1 MAGMADRW
9 SPQPAALLSL
19 PFLVLAAASLNA
31 NSPVGAWRWLG
42 IVGLGTLSLFS
53 LAAGFRRDKGRFV
66 AADRIHG
73 QRPPVDPDSSDVQ
86 WELALSP
93 DGQNDELRGRFELR
107 CCAGAEQSR
116 NRIQDDLVPI
126 LQALQTIRR
135 QSSVQVQFA
144 ADVPQPVK
152 NIVLGESDYDLTEIH
167 ASETIESPL
176 SHAQLKIAAA
186 LGAAAIIALGLVV
199 FLLAD
204 QIHRSENVTPLG
216 LGLGLALVLSPAT
229 LAAHVAMGRIRIRFD
244 SKRLNVISR
253 NGLLGTHHWEASITE
268 VEGLWLLESD
278 EGSPLEL
285 VVKKQDFFR
294 SIPLWGSAQPH
305 VRRLIH
311 PLGHGSTDSGAYGS
325 SRPFGTA

>member
-1 MAGMADRW
+1 M
-9 SPQPAALLSL
+9 QPAALLSL
-19 PFLVLAAASLNA
+19 PFLALTAASLNA
-31 NSPVGAWRWLG
+31 NAPTGDWRWLG

-53 LAAGFRRDKGRFV
+53 LAAGFRRDRSCCV
-66 AADRIHG
+66 AGDRIHG
-73 QRPPVDPDSSDVQ
+73 QCPPVNLDSSDVRL
-86 WELALSP
+86 ELALSR
-93 DGQNDELRGRFELR
+93 DGQIDEVRGRFELR
-107 CCAGAEQSR
+107 CCKGAEQSR

-152 NIVLGESDYDLTEIH
+152 NIVLGKSDYRLAELR
-167 ASETIESPL
+167 ASKTIESPL
-176 SHAQLKIAAA
+176 IQAQLRIAAV
-186 LGAAAIIALGLVV
+186 LGATAIVALGLVV

-204 QIHRSENVTPLG
+204 QIHRSENVTQLG

-229 LAAHVAMGRIRIRFD
+229 LAAHVAMGRVRIRFD
-244 SKRLNVISR
+244 PERLNVISR

-268 VEGLWLLESD
+268 VEGLWLVESG

-285 VVKKQDFFR
+285 VVKKEDFFR
-294 SIPLWGSAQPH
+294 SIPLWGSAQPR

-311 PLGHGSTDSGAYGS
+311 PLGHGSTDPGTYGS
-325 SRPFGTA
+325 TRPVGTD